1 MTKTISSVITSA
13 LNLNNNN
20 PLPDQ
25 IEQFFAVEMFF
36 DSGTVRLWSG
46 IGTKT
51 INNNSFLGT
60 GDLLGISET
69 RESGD
74 MTAHELTVS
83 LDGLDSG
90 ILTAALT
97 EQYQGRRAKVL
108 WGITTGNDAVEIF
121 AGFMDTMTINDTTD
135 RSQISLTIES
145 KLLIL

>member
-51 INNNSFLGT
+51 INNNSHW
-60 GDLLGISET
+60 DKCWT
-69 RESGD
+69 RIADHSVSSLSNFVSGGNKINF
-74 MTAHELTVS
+74 H
-83 LDGLDSG
+83 
-90 ILTAALT
+90 
-97 EQYQGRRAKVL
+97 KVFQNFSF
-108 WGITTGNDAVEIF
+108 IEKTGN
-121 AGFMDTMTINDTTD
+121 
-135 RSQISLTIES
+135 
-145 KLLIL
+145 